1 MRVDLHVHTVH
12 SRLRVIPALGARDC
26 YTDPL
31 AVYRRARA
39 RGMDLVTFTDHDTI
53 DGCLE
58 LLSRTGELEDFF
70 ISEEVSARDPRT
82 HSRFHVSVFGIDER
96 QHREIQRRK
105 GNIRDLSSYLQ
116 EEAIPAS
123 LNHVGSSLVRRRPSL
138 DQLVQIATGF
148 PLIETLNGAQIPT
161 ANAVAESLARR
172 LDWEGRPIGRVGGSD
187 AHTTRR
193 IGWTWTSARAAHR
206 AGFLAAL
213 REGEVRPEGQSSAVA
228 PMLQDVYQ
236 VVGSYYGDLLWNRHG
251 HFGPQSRRR
260 ATACAVLSLPLHLV
274 ALPLTGTIYRRL
286 RVRGAVRGLRKDLAR
301 WVAESNPAR
310 DESREE
316 AAGVSVEAV

>member
-12 SRLRVIPALGARDC
+12 SRLGAIPALGARDC
-26 YTDPL
+26 YSDPL

-58 LLSRTGELEDFF
+58 LLSCTGELEDFF

-82 HSRFHVSVFGIDER
+82 HSCFHVSVFGIDER
-96 QHREIQRRK
+96 HHREIQRRK
-105 GNIRDLSSYLQ
+105 GNIRDLASYLQ
-116 EEAIPAS
+116 EEEIPAS
-123 LNHVGSSLVRRRPSL
+123 LNHVGSSLVKRRPPL
-138 DQLVQIATGF
+138 DQLVEIAAGF
-148 PLIETLNGAQIPT
+148 PLIETLNGAQSPA
-161 ANAVAESLARR
+161 ANAVAESLAAR
-172 LDWEGRPIGRVGGSD
+172 LAWEGGNLGRVGGSD
-187 AHTTRR
+187 AHTTQR

-213 REGEVRPEGQSSAVA
+213 RRGAVRPEGQSSAVT
-228 PMLQDVYQ
+228 PILRDVYR
-236 VVGSYYGDLLWNRHG
+236 VVGAYYGDLLHNREG
-251 HFGPQSRRR
+251 RFEPPSRRR

-274 ALPLTGTIYRRL
+274 ALPVTGTIYRRL

-301 WVAESNPAR
+301 WAEALDAAR
-310 DESREE
+310 RPGREE
-316 AAGVSVEAV
+316 AAGASVEAV